1 MNYTVHH
8 SPNSSLEIY
17 VQNIKLIRDKN
28 TGNFLGYGFLEF
40 QTQEIAN
47 QALTTLRGQPMP
59 DTANKKVFKLNWATY
74 SSKTSQNSTNQNEFS
89 IYVCELDSNVTEDVL
104 KNYFSQFYNSV
115 IGTKIIVD
123 PSTKISKGY
132 GFVKFSDYSE
142 SQRAI
147 SEMNGKLL
155 NGKPMKTNQASF
167 KKNNPKNIYQNN
179 NSNYTN
185 NVADPNLLI
194 QQQQYYNNYYMNYP
208 NYMNPMYYQMYY
220 QQSNQGQGEMNLP
233 NNENQ

>member
-1 MNYTVHH
+1 MNYTVH
-8 SPNSSLEIY
+8 SYPNSSLEID

-89 IYVCELDSNVTEDVL
+89 IYVCELDSNITEDIL
-104 KNYFSQFYNSV
+104 KNYFSQIYNSV

-167 KKNNPKNIYQNN
+167 KKTTPKISTRTIIAITPTTWPILICLCS
-179 NSNYTN
+179 NSNT
-185 NVADPNLLI
+185 I
-194 QQQQYYNNYYMNYP
+194 TTTT
-208 NYMNPMYYQMYY
+208 
-220 QQSNQGQGEMNLP
+220 
-233 NNENQ
+233 

>member
-1 MNYTVHH
+1 MNYTVHS
-8 SPNSSLEIY
+8 SPNSSLEID

-47 QALTTLRGQPMP
+47 HALTTLRGQPMP

-167 KKNNPKNIYQNN
+167 KKNNPKNTHPNN

-185 NVADPNLLI
+185 NMADPNLLM

-220 QQSNQGQGEMNLP
+220 QQQGQGEMNLP

>member
-1 MNYTVHH
+1 
-8 SPNSSLEIY
+8 
-17 VQNIKLIRDKN
+17 
-28 TGNFLGYGFLEF
+28 
-40 QTQEIAN
+40 
-47 QALTTLRGQPMP
+47 MP
-59 DTANKKVFKLNWATY
+59 DTYNKKVFKLNWATY
-74 SSKTSQNSTNQNEFS
+74 SSKTTQNSTNQNEFS
-89 IYVCELDSNVTEDVL
+89 IYVCELDSNVTEDIL

-147 SEMNGKLL
+147 TEMNGKLL

-167 KKNNPKNIYQNN
+167 KKNNTNNSKNIFNN
-179 NSNYTN
+179 NYNMNSN
-185 NVADPNLLI
+185 VSDPNLLM
-194 QQQQYYNNYYMNYP
+194 QQQQLYYNNYYMNYP

-220 QQSNQGQGEMNLP
+220 QQANSGQGEMNMNLP
-233 NNENQ
+233 QNENQ